1 MKDTTF
7 SILRRLPAMG
17 IILLI
22 VAGCSLSNRDIY
34 PKLEAIE
41 QNIQDHPDSCL
52 MLLEGIRHSK
62 HRSLSERDS
71 AYFILLEAEAR
82 YKAAYDDTINTR
94 LPYAIHYY
102 EKEQDINKLG
112 RAYLQLGLTHYYSK
126 KYMESIIDF
135 LKAEK
140 RLKGKNDP
148 MQMAMTYR
156 GIADSYYIL
165 MDYASAAYYYRLSIP
180 YFIKFNGELTNIYI
194 ADIYSLLAGS
204 ELCIAHYD
212 TARKYANKAYDI
224 AQRLDNDNYRVNCL
238 RKLGEIGMHTKNYNQ
253 ADTMYSQLYTL
264 GLKINSLQLDDYR
277 NIGFIYLNKGEF
289 AKAKEFSNHIM
300 SVDST
305 DTELERQIALQE
317 GDIKR
322 AYILFENALTYQN
335 DFIVNNV
342 WSKDFASVI
351 RQYYEE
357 EERDSEEKIVL
368 RNHTIILMAISG
380 VLFTILFVWVIIRLV
395 HRLKSEKHNR
405 DLLIAKADNLEGQL
419 SIRESDINALRN
431 EITIAYSKAKQ
442 IELDAKELLK
452 NLFGQQFDEINNL
465 CQAITESKIR
475 KESNP
480 KERLSD
486 NYKLY
491 DGIASSFDNFRGNGD
506 YIKKIEVMANSM
518 LDNIVDRFRND
529 FPKIREQDVTLMI
542 LSIANFN
549 TNATSLFLDIEPNLV
564 HSRKYKLKVRIL
576 NSDSIYKDE
585 YLSYLPD
592 NAR

>member
-7 SILRRLPAMG
+7 CILRRLLPIV

-22 VAGCSLSNRDIY
+22 VAGCSLSTRDIY

-62 HRSLSERDS
+62 HRTLSERDS

-94 LPYAIHYY
+94 LPYAIRYY

-112 RAYLQLGLTHYYSK
+112 RAYLQLGLTHYYAK

-135 LKAEK
+135 LRAEK
-140 RLKGKNDP
+140 RLKEKNDP

-165 MDYASAAYYYRLSIP
+165 MDYASAAYYYRQSIP
-180 YFIKFNGELTNIYI
+180 YFIKFNGELSNIYI

-204 ELCIAHYD
+204 EMCIAHYD

-224 AQRLDNDNYRVNCL
+224 AERLDNDDYRVNCL
-238 RKLGEIGMHTKNYNQ
+238 RKLGEIEIHAKNYNK
-253 ADTMYSQLYTL
+253 ADTMYSRLYPL
-264 GLKINSLQLDDYR
+264 GLKFKSLQLGDYR
-277 NIGFIYLNKGEF
+277 NIGFIYLNKGELT
-289 AKAKEFSNHIM
+289 KAKEISNHII

-305 DTELERQIALQE
+305 DTELERQIVLQQ

-322 AYILFENALTYQN
+322 AYILFENALTDQN

-357 EERDSEEKIVL
+357 EEQDSEEKIKL
-368 RNHTIILMAISG
+368 RTLTIFLMAISG
-380 VLFTILFVWVIIRLV
+380 VLFTILFVWIIIRLV

-405 DLLIAKADNLEGQL
+405 ELLIAKADNLEGQL

-452 NLFGQQFDEINNL
+452 DLFGQQFDEINNMS
-465 CQAITESKIR
+465 QAITETKIR
-475 KESNP
+475 NRQKEDTQESN
-480 KERLSD
+480 
-486 NYKLY
+486 NLY
-491 DGIASSFDNFRGNGD
+491 DGIASSFDNFRSNGV
-506 YIKKIEVMANSM
+506 YIKKVEAMANSM

-529 FPKIREQDVTLMI
+529 FPKMREQDVTLMV

-549 TNATSLFLDIEPNLV
+549 APAISLFLDINPNLV

-592 NAR
+592 NARR

>member
-7 SILRRLPAMG
+7 CILRRLLPIV

-52 MLLEGIRHSK
+52 ILLEGIRHSK

-94 LPYAIHYY
+94 LPYAIRYY

-112 RAYLQLGLTHYYSK
+112 RAYLQLGLTHFYAQN
-126 KYMESIIDF
+126 YMQAVIDF
-135 LKAEK
+135 LRAEK
-140 RLKGKNDP
+140 RLKEKNDP

-156 GIADSYYIL
+156 GIADSYFGL
-165 MDYASAAYYYRLSIP
+165 MDYASAAYYYKLTIP
-180 YFIKFNGELTNIYI
+180 YFKKYIGKLSDVYI
-194 ADIYSLLAGS
+194 ADIDGHLSAAEYAI
-204 ELCIAHYD
+204 EHYD
-212 TARKYANKAYDI
+212 TALKYAQDAYDI
-224 AQRLDNDNYRVNCL
+224 AEKINDNRYRINALRRMGEIATFIGDNDNIY
-238 RKLGEIGMHTKNYNQ
+238 EIYSKIFELSH
-253 ADTMYSQLYTL
+253 DTIDL
-264 GLKINSLQLDDYR
+264 LQKDYR
-277 NIGFIYLNKGEF
+277 NLGFAYLNNGEID
-289 AKAKEFSNHIM
+289 KAREISKIIM
-300 SVDST
+300 ANDST
-305 DTELERQIALQE
+305 DTDLEISIIAKDGNYKKSYEMLWNLVNYQEVFFRQ
-317 GDIKR
+317 
-322 AYILFENALTYQN
+322 
-335 DFIVNNV
+335 NV
-342 WSKDFASVI
+342 WNKDFASVVH
-351 RQYYEE
+351 QYYEE
-357 EERDSEEKIVL
+357 EEQDSEEKIKL
-368 RNHTIILMAISG
+368 RTLTIILMAISG
-380 VLFTILFVWVIIRLV
+380 VLFTILFVWIIIRLV

-405 DLLIAKADNLEGQL
+405 ELLIAKADNLEGQL

-452 NLFGQQFDEINNL
+452 DLFGQQFDEINNMS
-465 CQAITESKIR
+465 QAITETKIR
-475 KESNP
+475 NRQKEDTQESN
-480 KERLSD
+480 
-486 NYKLY
+486 NLY
-491 DGIASSFDNFRGNGD
+491 DWIASSFDNFRSNGV
-506 YIKKIEVMANSM
+506 YIKKVEAMANSM

-529 FPKIREQDVTLMI
+529 FPKMREQDVTLMV

-549 TNATSLFLDIEPNLV
+549 APAISLFLDINPNLV

-592 NAR
+592 NARR

>member
-7 SILRRLPAMG
+7 CILRRLLPIV

-22 VAGCSLSNRDIY
+22 VAGCSLSNRDVY

-52 MLLEGIRHSK
+52 MLLEEIRHSK

-71 AYFILLEAEAR
+71 AFFILLEAEAR

-94 LPYAIHYY
+94 LPYAIRYY

-112 RAYLQLGLTHYYSK
+112 RAYLQLGLTHYYAK

-135 LKAEK
+135 LRAEK
-140 RLKGKNDP
+140 RLKEKNDP

-156 GIADSYYIL
+156 GIADSYFCL
-165 MDYASAAYYYRLSIP
+165 LDYATASYYYKQALP
-180 YFIKFNGELTNIYI
+180 YFNRYSGKMSKWYV
-194 ADIYSLLAGS
+194 ADIYSHLSAS
-204 ELCIAHYD
+204 RRSISHND
-212 TARKYANKAYDI
+212 TALMYAKKAYDI
-224 AQRLDNDNYRVNCL
+224 AEELNDDIMRINYL
-238 RKLGEIGMHTKNYNQ
+238 RRIGEIEMDFENYDE
-253 ADTMYSQLYTL
+253 ADTIYKHIYALGSKTNQLQV
-264 GLKINSLQLDDYR
+264 SDYR
-277 NIGFIYLNKGEF
+277 NIGILYLYKGDI
-289 AKAKEFSNHIM
+289 AKAKEFSRIVM
-300 SVDST
+300 SVDSNDT
-305 DTELERQIALQE
+305 DLERFIALDE
-317 GDIKR
+317 GDIRR
-322 AYILFENALTYQN
+322 AYRLLNNYFGYQTDYIINKLWAN
-335 DFIVNNV
+335 DFETI
-342 WSKDFASVI
+342 I

-357 EERDSEEKIVL
+357 EEQDFEEKIKF
-368 RNHTIILMAISG
+368 RNLTIILMTISG
-380 VLFTILFVWVIIRLV
+380 VLFTILFVWVVIRLV

-405 DLLIAKADNLEGQL
+405 ELLIAKADNLEGQL

-452 NLFGQQFDEINNL
+452 DLFGQQFDEINNMS
-465 CQAITESKIR
+465 QAITETKIR
-475 KESNP
+475 NRQKEDTQ
-480 KERLSD
+480 KSD
-486 NYKLY
+486 NLY
-491 DGIASSFDNFRGNGD
+491 DGIASSFDNFRSNGV
-506 YIKKIEVMANSM
+506 YIKKVEAMANSM

-529 FPKIREQDVTLMI
+529 FPKMREQDVTLMV

-549 TNATSLFLDIEPNLV
+549 APAISLFLDIDPNLV

-592 NAR
+592 NARR